1 MKQKP
6 GVMIYFEMLPVLEL
20 LKDEEKGVLFHAIMV
35 YGADGTCPNLSG
47 KLALMWPLIQQR
59 LDRDWDRY
67 RAVVTKRKYAA
78 YTRWEKQHGREPMS
92 YSMWVDERGYDACY
106 EEDLDM
112 QQ

>member
-20 LKDEEKGVLFHAIMV
+20 LKDEEKGALFHAILV

-59 LDRDWDRY
+59 LDRDCVRY
-67 RAVVTKRKYAA
+67 RAVVTQRKYAA
-78 YTRWEKQHGREPMS
+78 YTRWAKEHQEEPMLFDDWLMQHGYDVEDFC
-92 YSMWVDERGYDACY
+92 VDTHA
-106 EEDLDM
+106 
-112 QQ
+112 